1 MSKEQLDLLHYMNR
15 VKQLEILLEEE
26 KVKNFSLRRLLAKV
40 RFAAMPLLTELQ
52 NVKGGIKE

>member
-1 MSKEQLDLLHYMNR
+1 MSKEELDLLHYKNR
-15 VKQLEILLEEE
+15 CRQLEILLEEE